1 MTRQRPDNAVTLYII
16 ATWRQWA
23 FSLGLIT
30 ILVAVSTFVSCRLVP
45 YISFAFAFILA
56 IRVFNDRAKP
66 NQGLALP
73 SISAITLFLVG
84 IILLGINLTDRITG
98 IYELAGHPVNDEL
111 PSIVQLVIAPVLA
124 TVSSLFIIKRLGR
137 GRFYRTTSG
146 RSDVGLVQ
154 RIVWQETRYQTRL
167 LGWISTIIAVA
178 DWIYCIYSFSSV
190 SLNKPD
196 RFFFVWLPI
205 AVYFLSLVYLGFRC
219 FSLWVLYSQTDTNSP
234 IQHGSTIV
242 RFLIVSG
249 NSLYLTSR
257 RFEVKHHECEY
268 FDTPV
273 RLKIGNTQNPSN
285 SHVRRLFSEF
295 TGIENPTAVKF
306 LFSSMGLNL
315 ENTIEHFICD
325 LESQSMTDDS
335 RIKDGKWMNIAEI
348 KQLDRNHKLSS
359 ELSSEL
365 VHILSVATA
374 SRSYDINGN
383 RRYAIKGYHPRYTLS
398 DIKDWDIDFNDSR
411 WVKVARLNA
420 DKPFFRFRRFLYR
433 LTAGIVR

>member
-1 MTRQRPDNAVTLYII
+1 MSQPHSNNAVTVYIM

-30 ILVAVSTFVSCRLVP
+30 ILVAVSTFVSCRIVP

-56 IRVFNDRAKP
+56 VRVNNDRSKP

-73 SISAITLFLVG
+73 LISAITLFIVG

-111 PSIVQLVIAPVLA
+111 PSIVQLVVAPVLA
-124 TVSSLFIIKRLGR
+124 AVSGLFIIKRLGR

-167 LGWISTIIAVA
+167 LCWITTIISIA
-178 DWIYCIYSFSSV
+178 DWVYCVYSFSSV

-196 RFFFVWLPI
+196 RFFFVWMPI
-205 AVYFLSLVYLGFRC
+205 IVYFLSLFYLGFRC
-219 FSLWVLYSQTDTNSP
+219 FSLWAVYSQTDT
-234 IQHGSTIV
+234 GSGSNGSASIV
-242 RFLIVSG
+242 RFLIVCG
-249 NSLYLTSR
+249 NSLYLSR
-257 RFEVKHHECEY
+257 RRLEVKHHERDY

-273 RLKIGNTQNPSN
+273 RLKVGVGQKLNGINAE
-285 SHVRRLFSEF
+285 RLFADF

-315 ENTIEHFICD
+315 ESTIEHFICN
-325 LESQSMTDDS
+325 LEEESQTDNS
-335 RIKDGKWMNIAEI
+335 RIKDGSWMNLEEI
-348 KQLDRNHKLSS
+348 KQLDHNHMLSS

-365 VHILSVATA
+365 VHIHSIATV
-374 SRSYDINGN
+374 SRVYDIEGN
-383 RRYAIKGYHPRYTLS
+383 RRYAIKGYHPRYMLS
-398 DIKDWDIDFNDSR
+398 DIKDWDVDFNDPR
-411 WVKVARLNA
+411 WARVVKVNA
-420 DKPFFRFRRFLYR
+420 DKPLFRLRRFLYR
-433 LTAGIVR
+433 ITSGIVR